1 MQKYVFIGRLKVD
14 LMNFIDI
21 VREICAKNSTDC
33 RSLNKSDLARKL
45 MDMANVPDDAEITE
59 IPLDIENQVAIL
71 FVVPNDDKYY
81 CLYTGHWNNNTESMQ
96 LVITGTVCR
105 SEDRLDFDFFDEEKE
120 IGLDYFKAV

>member
-1 MQKYVFIGRLKVD
+1 MQKYVFTGRLKVD

-59 IPLDIENQVAIL
+59 IPLDVDNQVAIL
-71 FVVPNDDKYY
+71 FVVPNDDKY
-81 CLYTGHWNNNTESMQ
+81 
-96 LVITGTVCR
+96 
-105 SEDRLDFDFFDEEKE
+105 FFICSDE
-120 IGLDYFKAV
+120 I

>member
-1 MQKYVFIGRLKVD
+1 MQKYVFTGRLKVD

-59 IPLDIENQVAIL
+59 IPLDVDTPDAGIIIQ
-71 FVVPNDDKYY
+71 K
-81 CLYTGHWNNNTESMQ
+81 
-96 LVITGTVCR
+96 VCN
-105 SEDRLDFDFFDEEKE
+105 L
-120 IGLDYFKAV
+120 